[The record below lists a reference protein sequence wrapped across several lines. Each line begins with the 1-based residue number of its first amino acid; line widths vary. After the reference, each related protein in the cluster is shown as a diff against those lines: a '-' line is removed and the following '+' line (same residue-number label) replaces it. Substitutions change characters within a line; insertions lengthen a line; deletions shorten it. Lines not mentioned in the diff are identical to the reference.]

1 MAKREPTMAEIRA
14 IAVISANEDTVVV
27 GGMAVAILA
36 EYFCLAASEPC
47 MTKDADF
54 LGGRVAIEE
63 SEEMLAG
70 YRTRKYLATMDDSA
84 SPNAGK
90 LAVDIGDQ
98 VEPVEI
104 DFLFR
109 IDGLSTDEIEQK
121 AVTIDIDG
129 KALKVMHPVLLLESK
144 INNLAL
150 YPGKR
155 NDAGVNQARLA
166 VSIVR
171 AYMERFPRKESQQ
184 RPLLQII
191 ERIARFAARDPAC
204 FANKVFAVDALAA
217 IPDGVVVSAE
227 FRETR
232 WPQLAAV
239 VATKRSKFDRL
250 FERMA
255 TTMDP
260 KKTRFRV

>member
-1 MAKREPTMAEIRA
+1 MGEIRK
-14 IAVISANEDTVVV
+14 IAVISANEDTVIV

-36 EYFCLAASEPC
+36 EYFSLAASQPC

-54 LGGRVAIEE
+54 LGGRSAIEE
-63 SEEMLAG
+63 AEEMLVG
-70 YRTRKYLATMDDSA
+70 YQTRKYLATMDDSA
-84 SPNAGK
+84 SPNSGK

-98 VEPVEI
+98 VEPVEL

-121 AVTIDIDG
+121 AVTIDLDG
-129 KALKVMHPVLLLESK
+129 KAVKVMHPVLLLENK

-166 VSIVR
+166 VSIVH

-191 ERIARFAARDPAC
+191 ERIARFAGREPAC
-204 FANKVFAVDALAA
+204 FANKVFKVDALMA
-217 IPDGVVVSAE
+217 IPVDVVVSAE
-227 FRETR
+227 FRESR
-232 WPQLAAV
+232 WPQIIESVAA
-239 VATKRSKFDRL
+239 KRSKFDRL

-255 TTMDP
+255 RTSDP
-260 KKTRFRV
+260 TKARFRV